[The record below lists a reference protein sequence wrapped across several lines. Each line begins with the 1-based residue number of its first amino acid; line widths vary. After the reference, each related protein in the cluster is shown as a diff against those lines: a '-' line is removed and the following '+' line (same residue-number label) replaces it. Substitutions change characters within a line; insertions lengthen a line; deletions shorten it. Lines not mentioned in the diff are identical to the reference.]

1 MWVHWF
7 LHCQCSLFLFPNLP
21 WFMDLT
27 FQIPMKYCSLEHQ
40 ALRSPPDTSTTRHH
54 LHFGSAFSFL
64 SVAVPLFFSRSI
76 LDTYQPGRFI
86 FHIFLLFHT
95 AHEVLKAWIPK
106 GFASPLSS
114 GPHFLRPWLAGTWP
128 SAAPG
133 SWMTFQVPWLSH
145 CYYSLSVSHFI
156 LLHVTFQL
164 CQHHLFKRLLSSSYT
179 FASFVIVQ
187 LTTCLWVYF
196 LGSLFSLFCC
206 IFSILCVCFMLISHC
221 F

>member
-1 MWVHWF
+1 MIIWY
-7 LHCQCSLFLFPNLP
+7 NLP
-21 WFMDLT
+21 ILIQFRSLILKKLMHSLATSCLTTLNLRWFVELT
-27 FQIPMKYCSLEHQ
+27 LQVPMQYGSLLHPT
-40 ALRSPPDTSTTRHH
+40 LLSVPDTSTTGHH
-54 LHFGSAFSFL
+54 FRSGSAFSFL

-106 GFASPLSS
+106 WFASPLSS

-145 CYYSLSVSHFI
+145 C
-156 LLHVTFQL
+156 
-164 CQHHLFKRLLSSSYT
+164 
-179 FASFVIVQ
+179 
-187 LTTCLWVYF
+187 
-196 LGSLFSLFCC
+196 
-206 IFSILCVCFMLISHC
+206 
-221 F
+221 